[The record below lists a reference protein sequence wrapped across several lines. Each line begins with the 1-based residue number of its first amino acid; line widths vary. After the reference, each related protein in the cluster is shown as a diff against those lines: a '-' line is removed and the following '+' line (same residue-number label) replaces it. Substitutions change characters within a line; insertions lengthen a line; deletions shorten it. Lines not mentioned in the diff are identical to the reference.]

1 MSGVNS
7 GRIGAA
13 LGARGSFRHK
23 VLTAYRATRPFSFPC
38 SVMPVLVATA
48 AVLPIGRWHWDRLA
62 AVLIAVLGLHIAAN
76 LFNDYFDY
84 TGGVD
89 TREAGDA
96 DRPGRML
103 VTGQVKPGQVRTG
116 AVAALLAGAL
126 ASVYL
131 AWRVDAVVLAFYA
144 LGLAGGYAY
153 TAPPIRMKARA
164 LGEFAM
170 LAFFG
175 FGIMSGVSY
184 VQVQRI
190 PTPVLLLAIPM
201 GLAVSHIL
209 VGNNLRDLDEDAG
222 GGVRTLAHLLGPRGM
237 AALYWALALVC
248 SLGTAAI
255 GLAYGVPLLALS
267 VLALATIPKPLRA
280 VTRGERLPD
289 IDART
294 ARFNLTL
301 GIIITAVLVYSGGI
315 GVR

>member
-1 MSGVNS
+1 MNS
-7 GRIGAA
+7 RQTASAPGGH
-13 LGARGSFRHK
+13 GSFGDR
-23 VLTAYRATRPFSFPC
+23 VLMAYRATRPFSFPC
-38 SVMPVLVATA
+38 SVMPVFVATA
-48 AVLPIGRWHWDRLA
+48 AVLPVRQWHWDRLA
-62 AVLIAVLGLHIAAN
+62 AVLIAVLGLHVAAN

-84 TGGVD
+84 TSGVD
-89 TREAGDA
+89 TREAGDS

-103 VTGQVKPGQVRTG
+103 VTGQLKAGQVRNG
-116 AVAALLAGAL
+116 AVAALLVAAL
-126 ASVYL
+126 ASLYL

-144 LGLAGGYAY
+144 LGFAGGYAY
-153 TAPPIRMKARA
+153 TAPPIKMKARA
-164 LGEFAM
+164 LGELAM

-184 VQVQRI
+184 VQVQRV
-190 PTPVLLLAIPM
+190 PAPVLLLAIPM

-222 GGVRTLAHLLGPRGM
+222 GGVRTLAYLFGRRGM
-237 AALYWALALVC
+237 AALYWAFALIC

-294 ARFNLTL
+294 ARFNLAL
-301 GIIITAVLVYSGGI
+301 GVIIAAVLVCSGGI